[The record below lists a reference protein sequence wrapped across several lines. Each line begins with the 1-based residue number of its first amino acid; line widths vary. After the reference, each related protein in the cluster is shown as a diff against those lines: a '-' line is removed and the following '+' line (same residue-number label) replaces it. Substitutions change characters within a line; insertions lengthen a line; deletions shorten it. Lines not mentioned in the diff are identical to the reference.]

1 VRSRPVAVQSGNDND
16 NDCQGDPMAAQRMS
30 AQSRREFLKILAATP
45 ALAGSGLLP
54 YFLPKLAVAQD
65 LPDEF
70 VREAA
75 DALNVF
81 AFEPIAK
88 SRMLPVHYGYTA
100 SGTDDEETL
109 LANREGFKKF
119 LIRVRR
125 LVDVRNVDTSVEVFG
140 QRWDSPIMLAPVG
153 GQGKYHPDAEVAA
166 ARAARV
172 GGHNQ
177 ILSTATSQTVED
189 VNAARGMP
197 VWFQLY
203 ASNYWKVTE
212 GLVKRAEDAGC
223 PVVALTVDRASP
235 RNMETL
241 ERYRRSDTTDC
252 NACHTFGPPEVRLRD
267 RAMYRGIDLSGVE
280 STANTGLT
288 WELVDRLKGATSMR
302 VMLKG
307 IVTHEDARLAL
318 RHGVDGIIV
327 SNHGGR
333 SEASGRSTIESLPE
347 IVEAVNG
354 RIPVIIDGGF
364 RRGSDI
370 FKALAL
376 GASAIC
382 IGRPY
387 VWGLGAFGQ
396 AGVERVL
403 EILRTE
409 FRRVMMEAGVTSTS
423 QINGSY
429 IERA

>member
-1 VRSRPVAVQSGNDND
+1 
-16 NDCQGDPMAAQRMS
+16 MAAHDTS
-30 AQSRREFLKILAATP
+30 AESRREFLRFLATTP
-45 ALAGSGLLP
+45 ALAGAGLLP
-54 YFLPKLAVAQD
+54 YFLPKLATAQD

-88 SRMLPVHYGYTA
+88 RKMLPAHYGYTA

-125 LVDVRNVDTSVEVFG
+125 LIDVRNVDTSVEVFG
-140 QRWDSPIMLAPVG
+140 QRWDTPIMLAPVG
-153 GQGKYHPDAEVAA
+153 GQGKYHAEAEVAS

-177 ILSTATSQTVED
+177 ILSTATTRDVED
-189 VNAARGMP
+189 VIAARGAP

-203 ASNYWKVTE
+203 ATNYWKVTE

-241 ERYRRSDTTDC
+241 ERYRRADTADC
-252 NACHTFGPPEVRLRD
+252 DACHVGGSPAERLRD
-267 RAMYRGIDLSGVE
+267 RGMYRGIDLSGVE
-280 STANTGLT
+280 NTANSGLT
-288 WELVDRLKGATSMR
+288 WELVDRLKNATSMR

-318 RHGVDGIIV
+318 RHGVDGIVV

-333 SEASGRSTIESLPE
+333 SEASGRSTIQSLPE

-376 GASAIC
+376 GADAIC

-387 VWGLGAFGQ
+387 VWGLGAF
-396 AGVERVL
+396 VERVL

-409 FRRVMMEAGVTSTS
+409 FRRVMMEAGVTSVA
-423 QINGSY
+423 QINSSY

>member
-1 VRSRPVAVQSGNDND
+1 
-16 NDCQGDPMAAQRMS
+16 MAAQRMS

-54 YFLPKLAVAQD
+54 YFLPKLATAQD

-88 SRMLPVHYGYTA
+88 SRMLPAHYGYTA

-109 LANREGFKKF
+109 HANREGFKKF

-125 LVDVRNVDTSVEVFG
+125 LIDVRNVDTSVEVFG

-153 GQGKYHPDAEVAA
+153 GQGKYHPEAEVAS

-241 ERYRRSDTTDC
+241 ERYRRSDTADC
-252 NACHTFGPPEVRLRD
+252 DACHVGGPPAERLRD

-288 WELVDRLKGATSMR
+288 WELVDRLKSATSMR

-409 FRRVMMEAGVTSTS
+409 FRRVMMEAGVTSTA

>member
-1 VRSRPVAVQSGNDND
+1 
-16 NDCQGDPMAAQRMS
+16 MAAQRMS

-54 YFLPKLAVAQD
+54 YFLPKLATAQD

-81 AFEPIAK
+81 AFEPVAK
-88 SRMLPVHYGYTA
+88 SKMLPVHYGYTA

-109 LANREGFKKF
+109 RANREGFKKF

-125 LVDVRNVDTSVEVFG
+125 LIDVRNVDTSVDVFG

-177 ILSTATSQTVED
+177 ILSTATTQTVED
-189 VNAARGMP
+189 VNAARGVP

-252 NACHTFGPPEVRLRD
+252 TACHTYGPPEERLRD

-288 WELVDRLKGATSMR
+288 WELVDRLKSATSMR

-409 FRRVMMEAGVTSTS
+409 FRRVMMEAGVTSTT
-423 QINGSY
+423 QINASY